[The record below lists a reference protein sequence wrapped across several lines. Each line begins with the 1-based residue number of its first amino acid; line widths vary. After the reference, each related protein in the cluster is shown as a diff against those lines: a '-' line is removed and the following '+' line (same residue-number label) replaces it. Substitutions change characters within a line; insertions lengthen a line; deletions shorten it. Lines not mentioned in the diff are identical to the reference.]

1 MGEGQSD
8 DGVGGAPRNDMFLD
22 RAFGDEAAPGV
33 LSVRDVMPMAPD
45 AVVPPGEPF
54 ENAAF
59 DDAWFEGAWF
69 EGVVRAGEHDVSAG
83 LDPAPGAGLDWPPD
97 RPPDAV
103 PVVLWPVEVL
113 RAALS
118 GVPGAGLAR
127 VVAEVMGPDT
137 GVLPDLPDDALGDLV
152 TAAGRLQSWAA
163 GVQALVVAE
172 RAARESHPLAHNSLV
187 GQVTGELVI
196 TEPEA
201 TEVVV
206 RAESGAQHP
215 TVITALLAGRID
227 VRKAHTLLRSA
238 TQLTVVER
246 AEAIA
251 SFLPQAPR
259 RTWKWLQARML
270 AFAKARHGAAE
281 AARAEAQRRAV
292 HLDRAENDMGWLS
305 AYLPATDAAAVWG
318 VVDDMAHQLRHAPG
332 EGRTLGQ
339 LRADSLTGIITGR
352 LLPAD
357 RFTDTNPDSPTTG
370 NDTVRSD
377 GAGHDT
383 STGAPVC
390 TCGGQAP
397 VPQVVQ
403 VVRVTPTRPVV
414 RVTIPASALLGVDDA
429 PGDLAGFGPIP
440 AETARMIAQDATWQ
454 RLVTDPVTGV
464 LTDYST
470 TTYKPGKVLRAA
482 VEARD
487 DTCTFLTCDTPA
499 THSDLDHIVSFD
511 HDLDP
516 ATLLPGTPGQTRAP
530 NLQPL
535 CRRHHLLK
543 THGGWGVIRDPHTG
557 ITTWTTPTGRAHT
570 RPPTVLDTHV
580 QLDQVDPDTSYDL
593 TLHALTGQHL
603 PRRYA
608 TAEPGAVPITPTS
621 PKHSDEP
628 PF

>member
-1 MGEGQSD
+1 MVTETEG
-8 DGVGGAPRNDMFLD
+8 
-22 RAFGDEAAPGV
+22 
-33 LSVRDVMPMAPD
+33 
-45 AVVPPGEPF
+45 
-54 ENAAF
+54 
-59 DDAWFEGAWF
+59 
-69 EGVVRAGEHDVSAG
+69 
-83 LDPAPGAGLDWPPD
+83 
-97 RPPDAV
+97 
-103 PVVLWPVEVL
+103 
-113 RAALS
+113 
-118 GVPGAGLAR
+118 
-127 VVAEVMGPDT
+127 
-137 GVLPDLPDDALGDLV
+137 
-152 TAAGRLQSWAA
+152 
-163 GVQALVVAE
+163 
-172 RAARESHPLAHNSLV
+172 
-187 GQVTGELVI
+187 
-196 TEPEA
+196 

-215 TVITALLAGRID
+215 TVIGALLAGRID

-238 TQLTVVER
+238 SQLTIAER

-251 SFLPQAPR
+251 RFLPHAPR
-259 RTWKWLQARML
+259 RTWKWLRARML

-318 VVDDMAHQLRHAPG
+318 VVDDMAHQLRHALG

-339 LRADSLTGIITGR
+339 LRADCLTGIVTGR

-357 RFTDTNPDSPTTG
+357 RFTEPDSPPTG
-370 NDTVRSD
+370 SDTAPSD
-377 GAGHDT
+377 EAGDDT

-390 TCGGQAP
+390 TCGGKAP
-397 VPQVVQ
+397 VQQ

-414 RVTIPASALLGVDDA
+414 RVTIPASALLSVDDA
-429 PGDLAGFGPIP
+429 TGDLAGFGPIP
-440 AETARMIAQDATWQ
+440 AETARVIAQDATWQ
-454 RLVTDPVTGV
+454 RLITDPVTGI

-511 HDLDP
+511 HDLVP

-543 THGGWGVIRDPHTG
+543 THAGWGVIRDPHTG
-557 ITTWTTPTGRAHT
+557 ITTWITPTGRTHT

-580 QLDQVDPDTSYDL
+580 QLDQVDLDTSYDL
-593 TLHALTGQHL
+593 TLHALTGLHL
-603 PRRYA
+603 PRQYA
-608 TAEPGAVPITPTS
+608 TAEPGTVPIDPAS
-621 PKHSDEP
+621 PSDSDEP